1 MRLYP
6 ELPSRRLA
14 AMGHDALLVAAL
26 VVLAWLGMQ
35 VHDAVDQ
42 LSALGRG
49 VQQAGGGIEQG
60 FSSAAEAVGGT
71 PLIGDALADQL
82 RGAGR
87 GTGGEIAEAGR
98 QGEDSVRRLADLLG
112 WLVFGLPAALLLW
125 RQLPERLAQVRRLR
139 AAARVLG
146 NPLDEERRRAVAM
159 RAAFA
164 LPYGD
169 LLRHTRD
176 PLGDLTAGRYEPLLR
191 AAFEEAG
198 LTAPASS
205 PGSPA

>member
-6 ELPSRRLA
+6 QLPRRRLA
-14 AMGHDALLVAAL
+14 ATAHDALLVAAL
-26 VVLAWLGMQ
+26 VVLAWLGVH

-71 PLIGDALADQL
+71 PLIGEALGDQL
-82 RGAGR
+82 RQAGR
-87 GTGGEIAEAGR
+87 GTGGEIAQAGR
-98 QGEDSVRRLADLLG
+98 QGEDSVHRLANLLG
-112 WLVFGLPAALLLW
+112 WVVFGLPAALLLW
-125 RQLPERLAQVRRLR
+125 RLLPRRLAQVRRLS

-146 NPLDEERRRAVAM
+146 DPTDEERRRAVAM
-159 RAAFA
+159 RSAFS
-164 LPYGD
+164 LPYGQ

-176 PLGDLTAGRYEPLLR
+176 PLGDLAAGRYDPLLR

-198 LTAPASS
+198 LRAPASS
-205 PGSPA
+205 PGSPS